1 MVMASPRLFSRLA
14 TATARRPA
22 TRRIVQLQQLR
33 GIVGTAE
40 DIKTWQEQLVLD
52 DRELHEM
59 QVNACDVYSTNKLF
73 GTYAEASKT
82 FEWMTF
88 QDFAHN
94 VDQCRSVLKDLGES
108 SVLIPKTARVRTLLE
123 HYSSS
128 YPVLLTLYTLLWLLL
143 QAWWPV
149 IKSV

>member
-14 TATARRPA
+14 TATSRRQSLVRSARRIILA
-22 TRRIVQLQQLR
+22 QQSR

-52 DRELHEM
+52 DRELVNFNTLHEM

-73 GTYAEASKT
+73 GTYAEASKS

-88 QDFAHN
+88 EGFADK
-94 VDQCRSVLKDLGES
+94 VDQCRSVLQDLGE
-108 SVLIPKTARVRTLLE
+108 
-123 HYSSS
+123 Y
-128 YPVLLTLYTLLWLLL
+128 
-143 QAWWPV
+143 
-149 IKSV
+149 

>member
-14 TATARRPA
+14 TATSRRQSLVRSARRIILA
-22 TRRIVQLQQLR
+22 QQSR

-52 DRELHEM
+52 DRELVNFNTLHEM

-73 GTYAEASKT
+73 GTYAEASKS

-88 QDFAHN
+88 EGFADK
-94 VDQCRSVLKDLGES
+94 VDQCRSVLQDLGES
-108 SVLIPKTARVRTLLE
+108 SKPCVRTFSLVVSICSFFSLLC
-123 HYSSS
+123 
-128 YPVLLTLYTLLWLLL
+128 VLRCLC
-143 QAWWPV
+143 
-149 IKSV
+149 SRCCGG